1 LDKQISVLQIEIS
14 EQRRKY
20 SEAIKKMTIQ
30 EINIKNKEI
39 KKTKIKDVSQSVI
52 EIGKGEN
59 KKCIIYK
66 FICFL

>member
-1 LDKQISVLQIEIS
+1 
-14 EQRRKY
+14 
-20 SEAIKKMTIQ
+20 MTIQ